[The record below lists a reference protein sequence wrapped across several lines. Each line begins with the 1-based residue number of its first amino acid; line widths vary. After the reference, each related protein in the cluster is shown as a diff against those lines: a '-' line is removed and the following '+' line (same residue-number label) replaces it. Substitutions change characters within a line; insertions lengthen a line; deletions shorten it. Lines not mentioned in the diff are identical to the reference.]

1 MRDPQLGAGYLDDK
15 QWAKIM
21 RNCGVFY
28 GWIVDRQKDRI
39 VRAPKPAFQLRS
51 KILEDPISRIPD
63 YTFGQPSAN
72 ATSVAASTNAVQQDD
87 KSQGVSN
94 SGTAT
99 SRTSSAGDATAGSST
114 AGNSH
119 LFCQNLTLGGRLQS
133 TKIIK
138 SNSYHIEQEQ
148 KEQFKVSVGVSVSTP
163 FGVSGSVK
171 HEQEWGSTQSES
183 RTDKKTEESNVFE
196 AVGGDTVLANNP
208 PAWAPT
214 VTMHEYWRV
223 INRDALVPLAD
234 VLSSIPGYR
243 EVKGWFIQAI
253 PAVSKFI
260 ELDESRQVMT
270 RFRLMA
276 PLNNLSLKDRQGDA
290 AYYLGHTPQ
299 VPATPRLMSLDV
311 KTFGNFWN
319 GMIEYKEEIPL
330 FSPRSYH
337 APVLLGVLDNKVGS
351 VDFGTK
357 YNEEYAQTEWRIIAP
372 FSDALTHGSR
382 VILCNYP
389 YVDPNAE
396 RKPDSPPPP
405 APAHMVVFRN
415 QQGVFLPAM
424 SERDEYQY
432 WRILKNGA
440 TAAGEHI
447 KEGDEIRLCW
457 AFSDQTTGFRDY
469 SEDVFGRR
477 RNQCPPELESS
488 VLYMKLPWP
497 RFESQ
502 MTDPKNKYGLPSPN
516 SMVMVPL
523 ASTEPEAVDM
533 KVLPA
538 KGELYRYV
546 MQDVGFRIDTVA
558 NNGLGDTGDYM
569 LDVEQE
575 GKRGSLTLSYR
586 PFGISMI
593 SAAFYF

>member
-1 MRDPQLGAGYLDDK
+1 MIYG
-15 QWAKIM
+15 
-21 RNCGVFY
+21 NC
-28 GWIVDRQKDRI
+28 
-39 VRAPKPAFQLRS
+39 
-51 KILEDPISRIPD
+51 ILIS
-63 YTFGQPSAN
+63 
-72 ATSVAASTNAVQQDD
+72 
-87 KSQGVSN
+87 
-94 SGTAT
+94 
-99 SRTSSAGDATAGSST
+99 
-114 AGNSH
+114 
-119 LFCQNLTLGGRLQS
+119 NLTLGGRLQS

-138 SNSYHIEQEQ
+138 SNSYHMEQEQ

-183 RTDKKTEESNVFE
+183 KTDKKTEESNVFE
-196 AVGGDTVLANNP
+196 AVGGDTILANKSGP
-208 PAWAPT
+208 LTPFQ
-214 VTMHEYWRV
+214 
-223 INRDALVPLAD
+223 RDALVPLAD
-234 VLSSIPGYR
+234 VLSSIPSYR

-311 KTFGNFWN
+311 KTLGNFWN

-330 FSPRSYH
+330 FGPRSYQ
-337 APVLLGVLDNKVGS
+337 APVLLGILDNKVGS
-351 VDFGTK
+351 VEFGTK

-396 RKPDSPPPP
+396 KKPDAPPPP

-432 WRILKNGA
+432 WRILKKGA

-469 SEDVFGRR
+469 TEDVFGRR

-502 MTDPKNKYGLPSPN
+502 MTDPRNKYGLPSPN
-516 SMVMVPL
+516 SMVMLPL

-586 PFGISMI
+586 AFGISMI
-593 SAAFYF
+593 AAAFYF